1 MERSRDFRAGA
12 WRSSTEP
19 RREGGLSMLVR
30 GVRAR
35 SVTSSSYR
43 GTPHPVSSMSG
54 GRERTRE
61 AKGEPD
67 GAQVSNRPSASAWM
81 KPDDG
86 HADCRHSRIGIRH
99 AGIKRAWTTDETPTE
114 PGSRSRR
121 VSVRRARERRCARS
135 RSRLA
140 RRAWG
145 ATSAPVASR
154 VASEVEDDSEHLRD
168 IFSRERGRQKRI
180 PRGAR
185 FDVAT
190 RRTAVT
196 EFRRGLAHF
205 GERTEERRETRGRW
219 AVRRVRRAVQS
230 ARGCSERRDVHVGSN
245 FPGNLADVR

>member
-1 MERSRDFRAGA
+1 
-12 WRSSTEP
+12 
-19 RREGGLSMLVR
+19 MLVR

-145 ATSAPVASR
+145 RRARRSLRASR
-154 VASEVEDDSEHLRD
+154 ARWRTTRTSSGYFFAGAGSKTDS
-168 IFSRERGRQKRI
+168 S
-180 PRGAR
+180 RGA
-185 FDVAT
+185 
-190 RRTAVT
+190 
-196 EFRRGLAHF
+196 FRRGDAPHRRDRVSSRLGPFRRAY
-205 GERTEERRETRGRW
+205 GREERDARSVGCSARASRCAECARLFRET
-219 AVRRVRRAVQS
+219 
-230 ARGCSERRDVHVGSN
+230 
-245 FPGNLADVR
+245 